1 MKFTGG
7 LPNGLPIYD
16 LCVHPRE
23 GDVILATHGRGIYIV
38 DDISPPAAVDA
49 GSART

>member
-38 DDISPPAAVDA
+38 DDISPAAVDA